1 MSQDGPK
8 RDDEQGM
15 MLALFRYAVIAPIV
29 EADELAYGQTRELI
43 EALSAQSHFLPGKG
57 PVVVKERTV
66 YEWLRRYRQGGL
78 DALLPRVRKDKGK
91 GRVVDE
97 QVVARAIELRK
108 ENPQRWTSTLLDIMQ
123 REGTFDGKVVPHRST
138 LDRHLARRGMSRR
151 QIHVLGAKRTIK
163 MRFDHFGDL
172 WVGDYHHGPVILGP
186 NGKPTTAKLAAFID
200 HATRYPVA
208 DRYYLAE
215 DIATL
220 RDCLY
225 RALLAW
231 GAPRKAYVDRGS
243 VYRCEQLAYSLD
255 RIHTK
260 LIHSRAYYSQGRG
273 VIERWWQTVRAF
285 ESEVRLREELLTLHE
300 LNRLWEAYRELRYC
314 QKIHCELGT
323 TPKEAISEVIPRAID
338 PQVARELFLVRADRT
353 VHKKDGCVSV
363 EGIRYLCDSS
373 LRGQKLQVRYDP
385 NDLSCV
391 LIFREGKRLQKA
403 FPQQPNAEPE
413 PHPQPVEP
421 PTQSVDYLALL
432 REDFDRQLLQHVRPL
447 AYCQLEVHPEFDL
460 DRFVQ
465 VICQLAG
472 LSLRPI
478 GHKELA
484 AFWDTFGPLPEEI
497 VRIGAEHAVRLH
509 GRGRHLRVYL
519 HAIRTLVLAHWQNPT
534 KENEP

>member
-1 MSQDGPK
+1 MSQDPPK
-8 RDDEQGM
+8 RDDEQAM
-15 MLALFRYAVIAPIV
+15 MLAFFRYGVIAPIV
-29 EADELAYGQTRELI
+29 EADGLASGQTRELI
-43 EALSAQSHFLPGKG
+43 EALTAQSHFLPGKG

-78 DALLPRVRKDKGK
+78 EALLPRVRKDKGK

-97 QVVARAIELRK
+97 QVLARAIELRK
-108 ENPQRWTSTLLDIMQ
+108 ENRQRWTSTLLDIMQ
-123 REGTFDGKVVPHRST
+123 RDGTFHGKPVPHRST

-151 QIHVLGAKRTIK
+151 QMNVLGAKRTIK
-163 MRFDHFGDL
+163 MKFDNFGDL

-186 NGKPTTAKLAAFID
+186 NGKPATAKLGAFID
-200 HATRYPVA
+200 HSTRYPVA

-231 GAPRKAYVDRGS
+231 GPPRKAYVDRGS

-285 ESEVRLREELLTLHE
+285 ESEVRLREELLTVHE

-314 QKIHCELGT
+314 QKIHSELGI
-323 TPKEAISEVIPRAID
+323 TPKEAISGVTPRPLD

-373 LRGQKLQVRYDP
+373 LRGQKLQIRYDP
-385 NDLSCV
+385 NDLSSV

-403 FPQQPNAEPE
+403 FPQQPNAKPE
-413 PHPQPVEP
+413 PHPEPVQPP
-421 PTQSVDYLALL
+421 AHSVDYLALL
-432 REDFDRQLLQHVRPL
+432 REDYDRQLLEHVRPL
-447 AYCQLEVHPEFDL
+447 AYCQLEVQPEFDL
-460 DRFVQ
+460 ERFVQ
-465 VICQLAG
+465 VIRQLAG
-472 LSLRPI
+472 LNLRPT
-478 GHKELA
+478 GRKELA